1 MEDNNSI
8 PQIYEFY
15 SSAMTKNVDWLWYP
29 YIPYGKI
36 TLIQGDPGDGK
47 STFILSIASLLSRG
61 LDMPDGFKVP
71 ESRNIIYQCC
81 EDSITDTIKPRLISA
96 GADCSKIA
104 YIIDDDSTLTLS
116 DDRIEQTISETR
128 AGLFIIDPL
137 QSYIGSNGDI
147 SNVSKMRPLLNK
159 LSRISAKYNCAVV
172 IVSHMNKSISGKNL
186 YRSIGSIDIAA
197 ISRSVLMLMRDD
209 NDPSLRH
216 IIHVK
221 SSLAKEGDGI
231 SFYLG
236 SEKGIRWT
244 NDTTP
249 FLGDILEK
257 NYSKSKRL
265 FVADSLM
272 EILANGAQ
280 PTTMIIGFFK
290 QNGISERTV
299 NEAKKNL
306 NIQAFKKGNKW
317 YWKLPEKE

>member
-1 MEDNNSI
+1 MEDNHIS
-8 PQIYEFY
+8 QIYEFY
-15 SSAMTKNVDWLWYP
+15 SSTTTKNVDWLWYP

-71 ESRNIIYQCC
+71 EARNVIYQCS
-81 EDSITDTIKPRLISA
+81 EDSIADTIKPRLISA

-137 QSYIGSNGDI
+137 QSYIGSDGDI

-159 LSRISAKYNCAVV
+159 LSRISAKYNCAIV

-197 ISRSVLMLMRDD
+197 ISRSVLMLIRDD
-209 NDPSLRH
+209 NDTSLRH

-236 SEKGIRWT
+236 SDKGIRWT
-244 NDTTP
+244 NDTVP

-272 EILANGAQ
+272 EILANGSQ